1 MALTEEEKRKLY
13 ELQTR
18 NLKPRK
24 LVVAGILC
32 AIFMVSLLTTTHENR
47 TEWVFAI
54 GTAVAIL
61 AVMIGERMLRK
72 MGWRR

>member
-1 MALTEEEKRKLY
+1 VALTEEEKRKLV
-13 ELQTR
+13 ELQNQ

-24 LVVAGILC
+24 LVVAGVLC
-32 AIFMVSLLTTTHENR
+32 AIFMVSLLTTTHENY

-54 GTAVAIL
+54 GTAVTIIGI
-61 AVMIGERMLRK
+61 MIGDRMLKK

>member
-1 MALTEEEKRKLY
+1 MALTEEEKRKLA
-13 ELQTR
+13 ELQTH

-24 LVVAGILC
+24 LVVSGVLC
-32 AIFMVSLLTTTHENR
+32 AIFMVSLLTTTHENY

-54 GTAVAIL
+54 GTAVAII
-61 AVMIGERMLRK
+61 AVMVGDRMLKK